1 LQQLSAILNSTLPAT
16 HLTCTAPAGC
26 GFFINTYLVMLSVY
40 VNIWVILLLALTD
53 SYYVWVGT
61 PGVDREV
68 GG

>member
-1 LQQLSAILNSTLPAT
+1 
-16 HLTCTAPAGC
+16 
-26 GFFINTYLVMLSVY
+26 MLSVY

-68 GG
+68 GAVPGLASATGLGVG